1 MRKSENQQN
10 NEANGKQAA
19 TRREE
24 TLARRGEKTLA
35 TRGDNRNAP
44 AETVVH
50 QIEPVWNSESRVLL
64 LGTMPS
70 PASRNAGFFYMHP
83 QNRFWKV
90 LPAVFGETLSMQNS
104 AIQGRD
110 TARENDELLAG
121 KRDSA
126 IQERKD
132 FLLRHNI
139 ALWDVL
145 FSCGIRGAADAT
157 IKDAVPNDFSNI
169 FEHSK
174 IRRVFCTGKAAY
186 GFWQK
191 LCAKQYEEKFGI
203 KCECLPSTSPANAA
217 WSLPRLIDAY
227 KKITE
232 WL

>member
-1 MRKSENQQN
+1 
-10 NEANGKQAA
+10 
-19 TRREE
+19 
-24 TLARRGEKTLA
+24 
-35 TRGDNRNAP
+35 
-44 AETVVH
+44 
-50 QIEPVWNSESRVLL
+50 
-64 LGTMPS
+64 
-70 PASRNAGFFYMHP
+70 
-83 QNRFWKV
+83 
-90 LPAVFGETLSMQNS
+90 MQNS

-174 IRRVFCTGKAAY
+174 IRRVFC
-186 GFWQK
+186 
-191 LCAKQYEEKFGI
+191 
-203 KCECLPSTSPANAA
+203 S
-217 WSLPRLIDAY
+217 
-227 KKITE
+227 
-232 WL
+232 